1 MSNIMDEFENNMLI
15 SDNPVHEPEEIL
27 KNYFED
33 CSNCYLS
40 DLEKN
45 ILPFWLEHGLDKV
58 NGGFFTCVD
67 RDGSLMDTTKSVWFQ
82 GRAAYVFALAYNNI
96 KKNDEW
102 LEAAR
107 SAIDFIEKY
116 CFDTDGRMFFEIS
129 AEGVGLRKRRY
140 LFSECFAAIA
150 MAEYSK
156 ATNDKDYAEKALDL
170 FRRIIHYK
178 NTPGLL
184 QPKYSPAVDMKG
196 LSLPMILLNT
206 AIRIREVVNDDLPN
220 SQIEESLWEIKNH
233 FLKPDFKALLENV
246 TSNGE
251 FIDSNAGRT
260 INPGHSIEAAWFIM
274 EEAEYRDNDPELIK
288 LATTILDWSW
298 EIGWDKEYGGL
309 YNFRDC
315 KGLPPQDYSQD
326 MKFWWP
332 QTEALIAALYA
343 FKLTG
348 DLKYYEM
355 HKTIHSY
362 VYRFFPDK
370 EYGEWYGY
378 LHRDGSVAQPAKG
391 NLFKG
396 PFHIP
401 RMMMIASQL
410 CNDININPKLL
421 LQMSEAE
428 IAG

>member
-1 MSNIMDEFENNMLI
+1 MLI
-15 SDNPVHEPEEIL
+15 TNDSVREPEGSL
-27 KNYFED
+27 KSYFED
-33 CSNCYLS
+33 CSKCYLT

-58 NGGFFTCVD
+58 NGGFYTCVD

-82 GRAAYVFALAYNNI
+82 GRAAYVFALAYNKI
-96 KKNDEW
+96 KKNPVW
-102 LEAAR
+102 LEAAG
-107 SAIDFIEKY
+107 SAIGFIERY

-129 AEGVGLRKRRY
+129 AEGTGLRKRRY

-156 ATNDKDYAEKALDL
+156 ATNDKAYAEKALDL

-251 FIDSNAGRT
+251 FTDSNAGRT
-260 INPGHSIEAAWFIM
+260 VNPGHSIEAAWFIL
-274 EEAEYRDNDPELIK
+274 EEAEHRGNDPELIK

-332 QTEALIAALYA
+332 QTEALIASLYA

-355 HKTIHSY
+355 HKTVHSY
-362 VYRFFPDK
+362 MYRVFPDN

-401 RMMMIASQL
+401 RMMIIASHL
-410 CNDININPKLL
+410 CDDININPKLL
-421 LQMSEAE
+421 LQVSEAE
-428 IAG
+428 TAL